1 MGFAVSL
8 VASKHKE
15 KVWFYDRRKWEG
27 KTLST
32 KLASE
37 GGCCIWYDEPA
48 LLKEVERRLG
58 APVQTLDA
66 FLASGGDVKAQ
77 LAKYGQSRDGG
88 LDEASTERLQALAPS
103 VRVRVRVSPP
113 KS

>member
-1 MGFAVSL
+1 M
-8 VASKHKE
+8 
-15 KVWFYDRRKWEG
+15 
-27 KTLST
+27 
-32 KLASE
+32 
-37 GGCCIWYDEPA
+37 
-48 LLKEVERRLG
+48 ERRLG

-77 LAKYGQSRDGG
+77 LAKYGQARDGG

-113 KS
+113 KP